1 MLQINILKKH
11 HERWCYFSHCHFLVR
26 ILILS
31 EVVSFDIFIE
41 IEINSRDFFLQMFR
55 IAVADAAARSY
66 HNMSERLRLAGN
78 LILFVPKS

>member
-1 MLQINILKKH
+1 MNDGVTLADRFTSVTVIFLLGFRFWLK
-11 HERWCYFSHCHFLVR
+11 
-26 ILILS
+26 
-31 EVVSFDIFIE
+31 VVSFDIFIE

>member
-1 MLQINILKKH
+1 MKDGVISVTVIFFLGFRFWLK
-11 HERWCYFSHCHFLVR
+11 
-26 ILILS
+26 
-31 EVVSFDIFIE
+31 VVSFDIFIK